1 MLRRA
6 VGSCVDLVPAAS
18 DRVRRRSDSGS
29 PVSRS
34 FVGTL
39 SSGLI
44 LSTLMLSEGY
54 RIRTQRIGAEREARA
69 AEVALEDLEAWSNHR
84 DQLVTLAK
92 PWTWG
97 VRGIPVRELPTR
109 LGEWLPDEL
118 VLTELGLW
126 RSESVWHLALSGR
139 MAPSEKAEG
148 VRPPLEVAAQ
158 LEADLVACIGARS
171 VPVMPTRTSPA
182 SSRATWAERLAS
194 EPPLA
199 ALGDEGAFRK
209 EWILP

>member
-1 MLRRA
+1 
-6 VGSCVDLVPAAS
+6 
-18 DRVRRRSDSGS
+18 
-29 PVSRS
+29 
-34 FVGTL
+34 
-39 SSGLI
+39 
-44 LSTLMLSEGY
+44 
-54 RIRTQRIGAEREARA
+54 
-69 AEVALEDLEAWSNHR
+69 
-84 DQLVTLAK
+84 
-92 PWTWG
+92 
-97 VRGIPVRELPTR
+97 LPTR